1 MTPNGAPT
9 REEEQRM
16 GRYADRPHGRGTVY
30 FDDQRQRWRGQVKV
44 KGRRYNVSGRKR
56 GEVEKRLDAILLGDI
71 EAESGAAGED
81 GGTTLGAWLARWV
94 EDSDGSEGTIAN
106 RRWAVAH
113 LASLH
118 ARALSTDPD
127 ESVTA
132 LEVQDLLK
140 AKRADLGRSSLV
152 RIRTVLAMALDE
164 ALKHHLVSENV
175 ARIAKIPKGA
185 RRTAERRALT
195 REEADRLLAA
205 AGLDGDGIV
214 VILGYYL
221 GLRPGEVCGLQ
232 WADVNLDAGTLTV
245 AQMRRR
251 EPDGSLTFCATKGD
265 GSSDRTFVNLRP
277 EVAEALARHK
287 AAQATERLRCRTW
300 QDYGLVVT
308 TRYGTPIDPSNHRRA
323 LTRIAEAAGIFDGL
337 TPNELRH
344 TFATHFVARGNSL
357 TDLSVAMGH
366 KNERMGMLHYN
377 HPGRIVDMGLGA

>member
-1 MTPNGAPT
+1 MA
-9 REEEQRM
+9 
-16 GRYADRPHGRGTVY
+16 RYADRPHGRGTVFY
-30 FDDQRQRWRGQVKV
+30 DEQRQRWRGQVRV
-44 KGRRYNVSGRKR
+44 KGKRYNVSGRKR

-71 EAESGAAGED
+71 EAETGAGGED
-81 GGTTLGAWLARWV
+81 GTSLGEWLTRWV
-94 EDSDGSEGTIAN
+94 DDSEGSDNTIAN
-106 RRWAVAH
+106 RRWAVEH
-113 LASLH
+113 LAALH
-118 ARALSTDPD
+118 ARPLSTDPD

-164 ALKHHLVSENV
+164 ALRHHLVSENV

-185 RRTAERRALT
+185 RRIAERRALT
-195 REEADRLLAA
+195 RDEAERLLGAA
-205 AGLDGDGIV
+205 DLDGDGIV

-221 GLRPGEVCGLQ
+221 GMRPGEVCGLQ
-232 WADVNLDAGTLTV
+232 WADVDLDAGTLTV

-251 EPDGSLTFCATKGD
+251 EPDGSLTLCETKGH

-277 EVAEALARHK
+277 EVAGALARHK
-287 AAQATERLRCRTW
+287 AAQAAERLRCAAW
-300 QDYGLVVT
+300 SDYGLVVT

-323 LTRIAEAAGIFDGL
+323 LKRIAEAAGIFGGL

-344 TFATHFVARGNSL
+344 TFATHFVGDGKSL
-357 TDLSVAMGH
+357 TALAVAMGH